1 MYGAKPQGRETTAAE
16 ALEVY
21 RKLLDVLSFV
31 DDVWPG
37 LQGNQRSFAKVQE
50 RIAAK
55 VTEKL
60 VAEKVDLSTLGRL
73 DLGPLPEPKKTKPRR

>member
-1 MYGAKPQGRETTAAE
+1 MRNPGRETTAAE
-16 ALEVY
+16 ALDAY
-21 RKLLDVLSFV
+21 RKLLDVLDFV
-31 DDVWPG
+31 DGVWPG
-37 LQGNQRSFAKVQE
+37 LQGNQRSFKSVQD

-73 DLGPLPEPKKTKPRR
+73 DLGPLPEPKPAKPRRR